1 MLNDS
6 YNFNFLILKG
16 IKFIIVV
23 VLYTRSWSKHGDTTI
38 KKPENPVLSQSL
50 HIILRT
56 VGVIG

>member
-23 VLYTRSWSKHGDTTI
+23 VLFKNKLLQLNY
-38 KKPENPVLSQSL
+38 
-50 HIILRT
+50 ILT
-56 VGVIG
+56 ET